1 MPGERRIQERIFGEH
16 AVRIL
21 VVEDDG
27 ETANYVLQGLHE
39 AGHSVAVAAN
49 GRDGLFRAAG
59 EDWDLLIVDR
69 RLPGLDGLAIVPTLR
84 CARLDTPVLFLTTLG
99 GID

>member
-1 MPGERRIQERIFGEH
+1 MPTEHRIQDRTFGEH

-27 ETANYVLQGLHE
+27 ETASYVLQGLHE
-39 AGHSVAVAAN
+39 AGHSVAVAAD

-69 RLPGLDGLAIVPTLR
+69 RLPGLDGLGMGGTPRAAGVS
-84 CARLDTPVLFLTTLG
+84 TPVLFLTTLG
-99 GID
+99 GL